1 MAVDT
6 RILKQIKN
14 TDPQQRRKAII
25 ALADSR
31 DLDALKPLQEIEQG
45 DPEPKLRELAT
56 KAQKHLKEQMD
67 KMAAFAANPEAYR
80 AEMKVSERD
89 VARAKSYMEEAMSTF
104 LAKDNA
110 KATKALIKAL
120 KANPTLKTDSYFLS
134 LVGSITGKADA
145 EGLNVLMDGQARSE
159 FINTAEQGKIQKRKN
174 DHRSKAEEIGWS
186 AVGFDLTVFAMVIA
200 VITFLA
206 PFVFVQ
212 LINNAITYQG
222 ALTPDKYEEEFIKV
236 PTELSTTT
244 ASVEAVGAVGLLVV
258 AVVAGVGSAVSMFLF
273 GLLVHVIATRLL
285 GGNGTLPFM
294 LSQLIPFYSL
304 TTPIFFIWWC
314 VIMVMISIGA
324 GLIGM
329 LCAPIMGL
337 ASFVVY
343 FKAAGRIGS
352 AYDFG
357 ALKGCLSMTIASFAL
372 SLLSSGL
379 SYLLANTILTAA
391 FGAAGA

>member
-6 RILKQIKN
+6 RILKQIKHS
-14 TDPQQRRKAII
+14 DPQQRRKAII

-31 DLDALKPLQEIEQG
+31 DMAAIKPLEEIAQG
-45 DPEPKLRELAT
+45 DPEPKLRDLAL
-56 KAQKHLKEQMD
+56 KAQKHLKEQME
-67 KMAAFAANPEAYR
+67 KMAAFAANPESYR
-80 AEMKVSERD
+80 AEMKVSDRD
-89 VARAKSYMEEAMSTF
+89 VAMAKSYMEEAMSTF

-120 KANPTLKTDSYFLS
+120 KVNPTLKTDSYFLS
-134 LVGSITGKADA
+134 LVSSITGKSDA

-159 FINTAEQGKIQKRKN
+159 FINNAEQGKLQKRKN
-174 DHRSKAEEIGWS
+174 DHRAKADEIGWS
-186 AVGFDLTVFAMVIA
+186 AVGFDLSVFALVIA

-222 ALTPDKYEEEFIKV
+222 ALTPEKYEEEFVKI
-236 PTELSTTT
+236 PSELSTTT

-258 AVVAGVGSAVSMFLF
+258 AVVAGVGSAISMLLF
-273 GLLVHVIATRLL
+273 GVLIHLIATRLF

-304 TTPIFFIWWC
+304 TTPAFFIWWC

-357 ALKGCLSMTIASFAL
+357 SLKGCLSMTAASLVL

-379 SYLLANTILTAA
+379 SYVLANTVLSTALG
-391 FGAAGA
+391 GAGI